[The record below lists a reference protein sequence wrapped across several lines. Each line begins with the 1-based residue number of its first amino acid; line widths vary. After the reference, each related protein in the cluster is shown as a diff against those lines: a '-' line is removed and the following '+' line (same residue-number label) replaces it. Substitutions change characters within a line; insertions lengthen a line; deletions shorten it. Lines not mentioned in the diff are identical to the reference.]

1 MSKSVIEAGIDLG
14 SSQVVAII
22 GSRDLET
29 GRVTVLGAGKSPC
42 RGLKGGVVV
51 NIPEAKGAIE
61 RAVNEAEEVSG
72 QTVQRLIVGVR
83 GSHIES
89 FNHRGAITISR
100 TDKEITAEDLEH
112 VITNAKAI
120 QLSADRE
127 ILHTVPQDFSVDKQS
142 GVMVPVGMEGSH
154 LAVDVHIAVASS
166 SHISN
171 IVKAINLAGFEC
183 SDLIYGI
190 FAVGDCVVSEEEK
203 DLGVALIDIGGQT
216 SNLEI
221 YVDGSV
227 RYTKELPIGGELIT
241 KDLSYGLKTSFS
253 VAQDLKE
260 KYGLSMASL
269 LNGDS
274 NDILQ
279 FSTVDGRNQKD
290 VPKRT
295 LVEIIQSRLEEIFEL
310 IHQELLKSNYGEIIP
325 GGVVLTGGCSKMPG
339 IDKTA
344 EGIFNMNVHLGLPI
358 HVDGPQEVVC
368 DPVYSTAIGLLQY
381 KHVGEWTRN
390 HRTVGTHSFMKKL
403 RSWVDEII

>member
-1 MSKSVIEAGIDLG
+1 MPKSVIEAGIDIG
-14 SSQVVAII
+14 SSQVVVIV
-22 GSRDLET
+22 GSRDEET
-29 GRVTVLGAGKSPC
+29 GHVTVLGAGKSPC
-42 RGLKGGVVV
+42 RGIKGGVVV
-51 NIPEAKGAIE
+51 NIPEARGAIE
-61 RAVNEAEEVSG
+61 RAVSEAEETSG
-72 QTVQRLIVGVR
+72 QTIEKLLVGVR
-83 GSHIES
+83 GAHIET
-89 FNHRGAITISR
+89 FNHRGAINISR

-171 IVKAINLAGFEC
+171 IVKAINLAGFEY
-183 SDLIYGI
+183 SDLVYGA

-203 DLGVALIDIGGQT
+203 DLGAALIDLGGQT
-216 SNLEI
+216 SNLTI

-253 VAQDLKE
+253 VAQELKE
-260 KYGLSMASL
+260 HHGLSMCSL

-274 NDILQ
+274 NMNLQ
-279 FSTVDGRNQKD
+279 FVAVDGRNQRE

-295 LVEIIQSRLEEIFEL
+295 LVEIIQSRIEEVFEL
-310 IHQELLKSNYGEIIP
+310 IQQELQKSNYSEIIP
-325 GGVVLTGGCSKMPG
+325 GGIVLTGGCSKLPG
-339 IDKTA
+339 IDKAA
-344 EGIFNMNVHLGLPI
+344 EEIFGMSVHLGVPI
-358 HVDGPQEVVC
+358 GVDGPQEIVF
-368 DPVYSTAIGLLQY
+368 DPTYSTAIGLLKY
-381 KHVGEWTRN
+381 KHAGDWTRN
-390 HRTVGTHSFMKKL
+390 HRTVGNGSFMKKVMA
-403 RSWVDEII
+403 WVDEVL